1 MADLH
6 ALFRNAFEAVFLPTQ
21 MAWPETVRVKAGFI
35 GLRLEFASKALA
47 SAYLQAFAS
56 GSPEHVS
63 LSVRVL
69 TPDEIDLSGLIPEP
83 PSQGRNFVDKAYVAV
98 WHPDEYPVLYLLDR
112 ANRRGIIWLPKRLAP
127 KWELS
132 RPACPLIQATL
143 FDGPWTAAHS
153 GAVGLNGC
161 VLLLAGKGKA
171 GKSTAALA
179 CAEAGWDYAGD
190 DYILA
195 NSRTGQIEPI
205 YTSARLRIDMADA
218 FAHLL
223 PDISRGVSHDNGD
236 SRHELALG
244 EFLGSNRSKGGQL
257 TAILLPR
264 RRGATRPE
272 FHPARHADAFHA
284 LFVSTSQ
291 GVPGSLKTFGEKLSA
306 LVTLA
311 PVFFVDT
318 GQILSEI
325 PVAFAA
331 FIDRLKNS
339 G

>member
-1 MADLH
+1 MLAQT
-6 ALFRNAFEAVFLPTQ
+6 AC
-21 MAWPETVRVKAGFI
+21 PETAQVKAGFV
-35 GLRLEFASKALA
+35 GLRLEFASKVLA
-47 SAYLQAFAS
+47 NAYLPAFAS
-56 GSPEHVS
+56 GSPDEIY

-69 TPDEIDLSGLIPEP
+69 TPEEIDLSDLVPEP
-83 PSQGRNFVDKAYVAV
+83 SSQGRNFVDEAYVAV
-98 WHPDEYPVLYLLDR
+98 WNPDEYPVLYLLDR
-112 ANRRGIIWLPKRLAP
+112 AARRGIIWLPKSEAP

-132 RPACPLIQATL
+132 RPACPLIQASL

-153 GAVGLNGC
+153 AAVGRDGC

-195 NSRTGQIEPI
+195 NSRTGRIEPI

-223 PDISRGVSHDNGD
+223 PGVSRGVSHDNGD
-236 SRHELALG
+236 ARHELALG
-244 EFLGSNRSKGGQL
+244 ELLGSKRSKGGQL
-257 TAILLPR
+257 AAILLPR
-264 RRGATRPE
+264 RRGAMLPE
-272 FHPARHADAFHA
+272 FSPARHADAFHA

-306 LVTLA
+306 LVALA

-318 GQILSEI
+318 GQLPSAI
-325 PVAFAA
+325 PGAFAA
-331 FIDRLKNS
+331 FIERLKNS
-339 G
+339 K